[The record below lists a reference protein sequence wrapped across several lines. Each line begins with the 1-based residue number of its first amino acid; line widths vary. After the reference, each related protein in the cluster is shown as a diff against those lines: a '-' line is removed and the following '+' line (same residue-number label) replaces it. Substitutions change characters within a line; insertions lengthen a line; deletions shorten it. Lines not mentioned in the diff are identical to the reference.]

1 MKKAFWMILTAVI
14 LLTWSACALAQ
25 VNVAADFTSEA
36 PEGVYLDVPDDDE
49 WIYNFYLEYGVKD
62 GAWVVDKG
70 AWIHDPLWTYGSFG
84 TMLSTDKATV
94 EFEWGK
100 SYDVT
105 LTYEFLYDVP
115 EDGELAVAFR
125 AFGDGNWFSPG
136 WTNVEDVAGKKA
148 GYTNTFKGT
157 VTLDDENPAMKEA
170 FEGKPIW
177 LQVVGHDIEGAIIRA
192 FTVKDAE

>member
-1 MKKAFWMILTAVI
+1 MKRITWM
-14 LLTWSACALAQ
+14 LLMALAL
-25 VNVAADFTSEA
+25 VLACTSAFAEVDVAADFTTDTPA
-36 PEGVYLDVPDDDE
+36 GIYMDVADDDE

-62 GAWVVDKG
+62 EAWVVDLG
-70 AWIHDPLWTYGSFG
+70 AWIHDPLWTYGSYG
-84 TMLSTDKATV
+84 TMISTDKATV

-115 EDGELAVAFR
+115 AEGELAVAFR

-136 WTNVEDVAGKKA
+136 WTNVEELADVKA
-148 GYTNTFKGT
+148 GYSNTFKGT
-157 VTLDDENPAMKEA
+157 ITLDDENPAMKEA

-177 LQVVGHDIEGAIIRA
+177 LQVVGHDIEGMIIRE
-192 FTVKDAE
+192 FTVKDAQ